1 VRGNFDYTSNK
12 TVMDVI
18 HQSAKRI
25 NRDYDRFSEYE
36 DLVQECHIFLA
47 TKADLREAIEDENYG
62 LLQYRLEA
70 DLKNLLDAEVR
81 RTEKNISYDA
91 LVESAQD
98 GAGEFLMSAVVIETA
113 SNDYS
118 RESVE
123 SLLPAVWD
131 DSFVYGLP
139 QKDTAPDPDMPKG
152 ASNKAHANNLAA
164 YIADIKFGWEK
175 TPLTD
180 RERRALVLAFGFGW
194 TQREIAF
201 NQGVDQGTI
210 SRRIDAGVGKVVARL
225 NGGYYYDSEEAKA
238 A

>member
-1 VRGNFDYTSNK
+1 
-12 TVMDVI
+12 MDVI
-18 HQSAKRI
+18 RQSVRRTHQKFDGR
-25 NRDYDRFSEYE
+25 YSEIE
-36 DLVQECHIFLA
+36 DLTQEAHIAISTTPNL
-47 TKADLREAIEDENYG
+47 LEAIESEDYG
-62 LLQYRLEA
+62 LLQFRLEQ
-70 DLKNLLDAEVR
+70 DLTDLLDKEVR
-81 RTEKNISYDA
+81 RTGRNISYDA
-91 LVESAQD
+91 LVESAEE
-98 GAGEFLMSAVVIETA
+98 GGGEYLLSSVVIETA

-152 ASNKAHANNLAA
+152 SSNKAHANNLAA

-180 RERRALVLAFGFGW
+180 KERRALVLAFGFGW

-201 NQGVDQGTI
+201 NQGVSQQAI
-210 SRRIDAGVGKVVARL
+210 SNRIEAAVGKVVARL
-225 NGGYYYDSEEAKA
+225 NGGYYYDSEEVKA

>member
-1 VRGNFDYTSNK
+1 MRGNFDYTNNQ
-12 TVMDVI
+12 TVTDVI
-18 HQSAKRI
+18 RQSAKRI
-25 NRDYDRFSEYE
+25 SRQYDKYSEYD
-36 DLVQECHIFLA
+36 DLVQECHVFLS
-47 TKADLREAIEDENYG
+47 TKADLQEAIAEENYG

-81 RTEKNISYDA
+81 RTEKNISYDG
-91 LVESAQD
+91 LLDSVE
-98 GAGEFLMSAVVIETA
+98 GGGGEYLMSSVVIETT

-131 DSFVYGLP
+131 DSLVYGLP

-175 TPLTD
+175 TPLTIK
-180 RERRALVLAFGFGW
+180 ERRALLLAFGFGW
-194 TQREIAF
+194 SRTEIGF
-201 NQGVDQGTI
+201 NQGVSQQAI
-210 SRRIDAGVGKVVARL
+210 SNRIDTAVGKIVARL
-225 NGGYYYDSEEAKA
+225 NGGYYYDLLGA
-238 A
+238 AA